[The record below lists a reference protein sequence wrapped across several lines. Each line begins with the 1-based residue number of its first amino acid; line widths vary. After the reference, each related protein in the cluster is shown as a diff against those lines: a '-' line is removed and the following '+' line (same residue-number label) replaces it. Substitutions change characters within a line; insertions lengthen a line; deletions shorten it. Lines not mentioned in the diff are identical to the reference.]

1 MILTD
6 PYYEENFLDYLKNFL
21 PDFVEDSRLVD
32 VGKSGFTEI
41 KTLGESQE
49 LRTTVIAIKGKFN
62 LDSRLALT
70 KKSFQILKRLS
81 IYRCLVVYLNEDE
94 KMWRLSLLTAI
105 PRIIQGSV
113 QVQFSNPKRHSY
125 VLGTDVGTSTA
136 RKYLSKLGRVKDFE
150 DLVFRFSVE
159 AVNKDFY
166 AEINSAFYELVGRF
180 DDSGIE
186 LTAPSLQ
193 LPGSATLVD
202 NQNYS
207 VRLLGRILFIWFL
220 KQKHSALGLP
230 LLPNEVLEGLTQK
243 NILKDCLEP
252 LFFEVLNKP
261 QAERR
266 AENRVNGYEFVPYLN
281 GGLFQPASGP
291 SGDFY
296 HWNNTDEKV
305 QIPDSW
311 FLRLFQTL
319 NSYNFTI
326 DENLDNDIDLS
337 IDPEMLGRVFENL
350 LAEINP
356 VTGQVAR
363 KSTGSYYTPRSIVS
377 YMVDDSL
384 EQYLQAKTKVAT
396 EKIKALITTDEFDD
410 QDHPLTLA
418 EQLSIIKSIRDLKFF
433 DPACGSG
440 AFPIGMLQKLLWVI
454 EQIDSTGEKF
464 LGEKATKVVET
475 SSENASAL
483 YRIKKHIIKN
493 SIYGADI
500 QPIAL
505 EISRLRCFLTL
516 IVDQQVLDEK
526 ENRGIDPLPNLEFK
540 FVCANSLIPLSP
552 KEQQPVFGE
561 DPNLDEKLID
571 LRDKYFDSRD
581 LAKKRKLQEIYLKLI
596 RGDESLFVESDRTVQ
611 LKSYHPFQS
620 EAAAEFFDPWQ
631 MFGQESFDIV
641 LANPPYIDSEGMVK
655 FGQAGAREFI
665 SKNYRFAKGNWDI
678 YIAFFERGLGLLN
691 NSGTLVFI
699 TPDKWLSKPFGEALR
714 TNEIQSIKS
723 ILVAG
728 RHVFDSAKVDSVI
741 TTFTAGEHS
750 DLEILEF
757 DDGLPIKRRT
767 IPKSLFGPPFALDS
781 AFSSNFDFLL
791 ACATN
796 LGKMSELCDFE
807 NACATSDAYKLKPLM
822 QNLTGTF
829 DSKKYFKVIN
839 TGTILPF
846 ANKWGKSEM
855 VYLGDKYLFPV
866 VDREAFFEEF
876 PNSYSQ
882 KAQKPKVVVKGLNL
896 LDATLDLDGTIIP
909 GKTTLIGSSS
919 RPDDLYFVL
928 GVLNSRFAL
937 FYLKNRYPASSY
949 NQGITFTREMLM
961 DLPIPNAADL
971 DTKAKF
977 IDLIKSIH
985 ANAGKDGFDLA
996 EARLS
1001 ADEMVVSM
1009 YGFTDEEKAL
1019 FT

>member
-6 PYYEENFLDYLKNFL
+6 PYYEENFLEYLKTFL
-21 PDFVEDSRLVD
+21 PDFQEDSRLVD

-41 KTLGESQE
+41 KTLGQSQE
-49 LRTTVIAIKGKFN
+49 LRTTVLTIKGKFN

-70 KKSFQILKRLS
+70 KKSFQVLKKLS

-105 PRIIQGSV
+105 PRIVQGSV
-113 QVQFSNPKRHSY
+113 EVQFSNPKRHSY

-166 AEINSAFYELVGRF
+166 AEINSAFYELVGKF
-180 DDSGIE
+180 DDNGFE
-186 LTAPSLQ
+186 LASPLLK
-193 LPGSATLVD
+193 LPGTATLVD

-207 VRLLGRILFIWFL
+207 VRLLGRILFMWFL
-220 KQKHSALGLP
+220 KQKHSTSGMP
-230 LLPNEVLEGLTQK
+230 LLPNEVLEGLAK
-243 NILKDCLEP
+243 KDILTDCLEP

-261 QAERR
+261 QTERR
-266 AENRVNGYEFVPYLN
+266 TENRGNGYEFVPYLN
-281 GGLFQPASGP
+281 GGLFQPVSGP

-305 QIPDSW
+305 TIPDSW
-311 FLRLFQTL
+311 FVKLFETL

-377 YMVDDSL
+377 YMVDNSL
-384 EQYLQAKTKVAT
+384 EQYLLAKTKVPH

-410 QDHPLTLA
+410 QENPLTTE
-418 EQLSIIKSIRDLKFF
+418 EQLSIIKNIRDLKFF

-464 LGEKATKVVET
+464 LEDKATKSNQL

-483 YRIKKHIIKN
+483 YRIKKHIIKK
-493 SIYGADI
+493 SIFGADI

-516 IVDQQVLDEK
+516 IVDQQVLDEQ

-552 KEQQPVFGE
+552 KEQQLVFGE
-561 DPNLDEKLID
+561 DANLDEKLID

-581 LAKKRKLQEIYLKLI
+581 LAKKRKLQDTYLKLI

-620 EAAAEFFDPWQ
+620 ESAAEFFDPWQ

-655 FGQAGAREFI
+655 FGQSGAREFI

-691 NSGTLVFI
+691 DSGTLVFI
-699 TPDKWLSKPFGEALR
+699 TPDKWMSKPFGEALR
-714 TNEIQSIKS
+714 TNELHRIKS

-741 TTFTAGEHS
+741 TTFTSKEHS
-750 DLEILEF
+750 ELDILEF
-757 DDGLPIKRRT
+757 DDGLPTKRRS
-767 IPKSLFGPPFALDS
+767 IPKGLFGPPYALDS
-781 AFSSNFDFLL
+781 AFSANFDFLL

-807 NACATSDAYKLKPLM
+807 NACATSDAYKLKPIM
-822 QNLTGTF
+822 QNLEGNF
-829 DSKKYFKVIN
+829 DPKKHFKVIN

-866 VDREAFFEEF
+866 VEREAFLREF
-876 PNSYSQ
+876 PNTYSQ
-882 KAQKPKVVVKGLNL
+882 KAQKPKVIVKGLNL
-896 LDATLDLDGTIIP
+896 LDATLDLDGSIIP
-909 GKTTLIGSSS
+909 GKTTLIGSSAK
-919 RPDDLYFVL
+919 PDDLYFAL

-949 NQGITFTREMLM
+949 NQGITFTRDMLM
-961 DLPIPNAADL
+961 DLPIPNAVDPSA
-971 DTKAKF
+971 KANF
-977 IDLIKSIH
+977 VALIKSMH
-985 ANAGKDGFDLA
+985 ENASLDGFDLTA
-996 EARLS
+996 ARRS
-1001 ADEMVVSM
+1001 ADEMLLDM
-1009 YGFTDEEKAL
+1009 YGFTEEERSL
-1019 FT
+1019 FF